1 MQTYEIEVKSLLG
14 NEARA
19 EEIRQAMKSV
29 DRSCELKSKNKQ
41 LNHYFEGGDLR
52 KLSEVVDPYL
62 GENARVKF
70 NDIVKRGKG
79 FSVRTRDKDGEV
91 FIVVKAS
98 VGDDTSENG
107 VARIEFEEKVRAS
120 LGELDKLVLL
130 AGFTYQAKWSRE
142 REEYECLGTNVT
154 LDRNAGYGW
163 LAEFERIVDD
173 PQKLGAAEKE
183 IRSLMARLGVA
194 ELPQDRLERMF
205 KHYNEHWQEYYGTD
219 KVFVVE

>member
-14 NEARA
+14 NESRA
-19 EEIRQAMKSV
+19 EEIRQAMRSV
-29 DRSCELKSKNKQ
+29 DRSCTLKSKNKQ
-41 LNHYFEGGDLR
+41 LNHYFEGGDLA
-52 KLSEVVDPYL
+52 KLAEVVDLYL
-62 GENARVKF
+62 GETAREKF

-98 VGDDTSENG
+98 VDDTTSENG
-107 VARIEFEEKVRAS
+107 IARIEFEEKVRAT
-120 LGELDKLVLL
+120 LEELDKLVLL
-130 AGFTYQAKWSRE
+130 AGFKYQAKWSRE

-154 LDRNAGYGW
+154 LDKNAGYGW
-163 LAEFERIVDD
+163 LAEFERIVTD
-173 PQKLGAAEKE
+173 PKEVDAASKE
-183 IRSLMARLGVA
+183 IRSLMARLGVT

-205 KHYNEHWQEYYGTD
+205 AYYNEHWMEYYGTD